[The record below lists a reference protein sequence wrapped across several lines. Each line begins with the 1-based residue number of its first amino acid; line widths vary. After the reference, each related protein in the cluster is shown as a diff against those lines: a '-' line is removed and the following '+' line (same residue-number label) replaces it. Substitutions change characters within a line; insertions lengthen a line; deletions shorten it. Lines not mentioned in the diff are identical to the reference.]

1 MNWDKFFSSPHLIE
15 SAKRRLSERVVRSGD
30 CLLWQGCRGS
40 RGYGNMVV
48 GKRNRESTHRI
59 AWAIAN
65 NQRPP
70 VGMHVMHSCDTPQ
83 CVNPAHLSIGTAK
96 DNQRDSVNKG
106 RKNPLKG
113 SAHKWAKTT
122 EDALIGA
129 AVLFAKGHTYR
140 SISSRL
146 GISRSALVKTIQ
158 GRRWP
163 HIQPV
168 LRAILGREDRRVA
181 A

>member
-1 MNWDKFFSSPHLIE
+1 MNWDKFFNSPHLIE

-30 CLLWQGCRGS
+30 CMLWQGCRGS
-40 RGYGNMVV
+40 RGYGLMAV
-48 GKRNRESTHRI
+48 GKYNREATHRV

-65 NQRPP
+65 NKRPP
-70 VGMHVMHSCDTPQ
+70 AGMHVMHSCDTPQ

-106 RKNPLKG
+106 RKNSLKG
-113 SAHKWAKTT
+113 SANKWAKTT
-122 EDALIGA
+122 EDALITA
-129 AVLFAKGHTYR
+129 AALFANGHTYR
-140 SISSRL
+140 SISARL
-146 GISRSALVKTIQ
+146 GISRAALVKTLQ
-158 GRRWP
+158 GHRWP

-168 LRAILGREDRRVA
+168 LRAILGREQGRIA

>member
-1 MNWDKFFSSPHLIE
+1 VNWDKFFRSPHLIE
-15 SAKRRLSERVVRSGD
+15 SAKRRLSERVARNGE

-40 RGYGNMVV
+40 RGYGHMAV
-48 GKRNRESTHRI
+48 GKRNREATHRI

-70 VGMHVMHSCDTPQ
+70 AGMHVMHSCDTPQ

-96 DNQRDSVNKG
+96 DNQRDCTRKG
-106 RKNPLKG
+106 RRNAARG
-113 SAHKWAKTT
+113 SSHKSAKTN
-122 EDALIGA
+122 EDALIFA
-129 AVLFAKGHTYR
+129 AVLFAAGQTYR
-140 SISSRL
+140 SISARL
-146 GISRSALVKTIQ
+146 GISRAALVKTLQ
-158 GRRWP
+158 GHRWP

-168 LRAILGREDRRVA
+168 LRAILGREQGRVA